1 LSKIGRGSGKKAWR
15 KHAVIVFVDE
25 TGFSFRCRPGTTWA
39 PKGRTPVLRRISKR
53 RVLSTAVALTL
64 SGRIYKRHFNHA
76 VHGADFVV
84 FLRHLRRWLP
94 GPLLVIWDRLQVH
107 RSTEVKVYLN
117 QHPEIMVERLPSY
130 APDLNPEEEC
140 HGNVKEHL
148 LNATPEDTAQIRKQV
163 NRGFAR
169 LRHRPDLIL
178 GFFRHAGLRVK
189 RLT

>member
-1 LSKIGRGSGKKAWR
+1 MFI
-15 KHAVIVFVDE
+15 DE
-25 TGFSFRCRPGTTWA
+25 TGFSFRSRPGTTWA
-39 PKGRTPVLRRISKR
+39 PRGRTPVLRRISKR
-53 RVLSTAVALTL
+53 RVLSTAIALTL
-64 SGRIYKRHFNHA
+64 SGRIYKRHFDHA

-84 FLRHLRRWLP
+84 FLRHLHRGLP

-107 RSTEVKVYLN
+107 RSAEVKSYLSE
-117 QHPEIMVERLPSY
+117 HPEIMVEVLPSY

-140 HGNVKEHL
+140 HGNVKQHL
-148 LNATPEDTAQIRKQV
+148 INATPESTEPIQIQA

-178 GFFRHAGLRVK
+178 GFFHHAGLKVK